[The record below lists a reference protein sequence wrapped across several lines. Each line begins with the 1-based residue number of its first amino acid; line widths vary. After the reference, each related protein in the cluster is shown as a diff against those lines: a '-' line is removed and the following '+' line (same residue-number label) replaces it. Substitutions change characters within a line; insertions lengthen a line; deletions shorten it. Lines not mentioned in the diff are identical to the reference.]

1 MINKRTQELSLLS
14 KDDIDNLAAHFDA
27 SKPYHT
33 KNGMK
38 KVYPDFGKNL
48 IESIVNLEGYQWI
61 GGNFYEHTHPYFP
74 HVDKHKMQ
82 EGNMMVMVIPI
93 RYTGRM
99 PNLIIF
105 DQEYHQGPYTWL
117 MDWERSEG
125 SEISKFDTNKMG
137 RENYPALS
145 DITNKTDKSIPLNL
159 ATELDMYPKEMLH
172 GLSGKSHSFRPGNV
186 IMFDG
191 VRIHATSKLEGPK
204 LGLTLRYTKK

>member
-14 KDDIDNLAAHFDA
+14 KDDIDQLAAHFDE
-27 SKPYHT
+27 SKPYDE

-38 KVYPDFGKNL
+38 KVHPAFGKNL

-61 GGNFYEHTHPYFP
+61 GGNFYEHVHPYFP

-82 EGNMMVMVIPI
+82 EGNVMVMVIPI

-105 DQEYHQGPYTWL
+105 DQEYYEGPYTWL
-117 MDWERSEG
+117 MDWKRSEG
-125 SEISKFDTNKMG
+125 SQISKFDTNKLG
-137 RENYPALS
+137 HENYPALS
-145 DITNKTDKSIPLNL
+145 NITNKTGKPIGDYLAGELN
-159 ATELDMYPKEMLH
+159 MYPKEMLH
-172 GLSGKSHSFRPGNV
+172 SLSGKSHSFRPGNV

-191 VRIHATSKLEGPK
+191 ARIHATSKLEGPK
-204 LGLTLRYTKK
+204 LGLTLRYVKK